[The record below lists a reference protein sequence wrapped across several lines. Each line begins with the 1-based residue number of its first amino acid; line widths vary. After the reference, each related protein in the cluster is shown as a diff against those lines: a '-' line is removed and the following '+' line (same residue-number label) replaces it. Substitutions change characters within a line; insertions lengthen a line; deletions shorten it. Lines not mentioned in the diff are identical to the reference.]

1 MEYKVKK
8 ENIVKLTKYL
18 EKKYEYNRMGTSTKQ
33 QQLGLGKLCEKK

>member
-18 EKKYEYNRMGTSTKQ
+18 QKKYEYNRMGQGTKQ
-33 QQLGLGKLCEKK
+33 QQFGLGKMCEKQ

>member
-18 EKKYEYNRMGTSTKQ
+18 EKKYEYNRMGQGTKQ
-33 QQLGLGKLCEKK
+33 QQLGLGRLREK